1 LGKAEARQENWM
13 TPKAKRPRCS
23 ICRHPQLPE
32 IQACVIEKIP
42 LDEIV
47 FRFEGIKR
55 SALHRHLS
63 NHMRGTPTGKRA
75 SKGSGSGSP
84 KRRAPFSRSG
94 DELSAEAL
102 KERALYQ
109 LECGERMMSMAED
122 ANDARLVLASL
133 DRTNRSLELMCK
145 LAGLLKPDT
154 VVVDNRSVNIYGS
167 WPTTSLQALQI
178 MHDELNAGKSV
189 EEAIH
194 AISSPDSTKP
204 QLAPGRSDE
213 SA

>member
-1 LGKAEARQENWM
+1 
-13 TPKAKRPRCS
+13 
-23 ICRHPQLPE
+23 
-32 IQACVIEKIP
+32 
-42 LDEIV
+42 
-47 FRFEGIKR
+47 
-55 SALHRHLS
+55 
-63 NHMRGTPTGKRA
+63 
-75 SKGSGSGSP
+75 
-84 KRRAPFSRSG
+84 
-94 DELSAEAL
+94 
-102 KERALYQ
+102 
-109 LECGERMMSMAED
+109 MMSMAED

>member
-1 LGKAEARQENWM
+1 MNAG
-13 TPKAKRPRCS
+13 RPRCS

-32 IQACVIEKIP
+32 IQKCVIEKIP

-75 SKGSGSGSP
+75 TRGSGSGSH
-84 KRRAPFSRSG
+84 KRLAPFSRSATG

-178 MHDELNAGKSV
+178 MHDELGAGKSV

-204 QLAPGRSDE
+204 QLAPGRE
-213 SA
+213 SEAA